1 MTQKLL
7 RSLVALVFLAGFTP
21 AKALKIPVVSAL
33 DNVTGS
39 LRLAVSAASSGD
51 TISFDL
57 ALDGVPVVLAGSE
70 VIIDKSLTIVGN
82 GSVNTMISANNLSRI
97 FNVSSGASVVIQ
109 DLMLMNGSSSG
120 LGGAILCNSAELVL
134 SNTVITNSTASGAAA
149 TEGGGG
155 IANVGGNI
163 TIIDSEISNN
173 TASGMSGSGGGILN
187 LSDGTLTV
195 TNSTITGNTAMRAGG
210 GIEDNS
216 GESTV
221 VTLVD
226 VTLSDN
232 TTGSAP
238 GNGGGVH
245 ITGPGDMD
253 ITGGMVTGN
262 TAAAEGG
269 GLWNGAG
276 LMTVTNV
283 MIDGNT
289 ASGNDADQGGG
300 GIYNLSGTLMVTGG
314 VISNNTADGMSGS
327 GGGILNDAGA
337 TLMVDGTEIT
347 ANTAMRAGGGIEDNS
362 GESTVVTLV
371 DVTLSDNTTGSAPG
385 NGGGVHIT
393 GPGDMDITGGM
404 VTGNTAAAEG
414 GGLWNGAGLMTV
426 TNVMIDGNTASGNDA
441 DQGGGGIYN
450 LSGTLMVTGG
460 VISNNTADGMSGSGG
475 GILNDAGAT
484 LMVDGTEI
492 TANTAMRAGG
502 GIEDNSGEGTVVT
515 LVDVTLSDNTTG
527 SAPGNGGGVHIT
539 GPGDM
544 DITGGMVTGNTA
556 AAEGGGLWNG
566 AGLMTVTNVMIDG
579 NTAMGN
585 SGDQGG
591 GGVFNAGGTIEVM
604 TSTISN
610 NMSTNMSN
618 GGGLHNDGSGMVTL
632 TLSTISGN
640 STSSNGGG
648 IANNGTLIIEAST
661 IANNAAMMMGGG
673 CVQLEAGNSADFS
686 SSIVAANSADGTGQ
700 DVAGMG
706 MMTSSGYNLIGED
719 DTDVFTGLMT
729 DIVGGAGMPF
739 RANLAPLAD
748 NGGMTPTHALICPS
762 PAIDAGAPDNNMPDQ
777 TGAMVFGMQ
786 RDIGAFEFQEECEI
800 TSTNSADGNLSGS
813 SITPNPSKI
822 GHVQLNIPTH
832 FGDEVSVSIRSLAT
846 GQLLNTQQVSTGQTT
861 LNYTQLS
868 AGSYLIQVQAK
879 GGLESHRLI
888 LVD

>member
-39 LRLAVSAASSGD
+39 LRLAVSAASPGD

-109 DLMLMNGSSSG
+109 DLMLMNGSSSS

-289 ASGNDADQGGG
+289 A
-300 GIYNLSGTLMVTGG
+300 
-314 VISNNTADGMSGS
+314 
-327 GGGILNDAGA
+327 
-337 TLMVDGTEIT
+337 
-347 ANTAMRAGGGIEDNS
+347 
-362 GESTVVTLV
+362 
-371 DVTLSDNTTGSAPG
+371 
-385 NGGGVHIT
+385 
-393 GPGDMDITGGM
+393 
-404 VTGNTAAAEG
+404 
-414 GGLWNGAGLMTV
+414 
-426 TNVMIDGNTASGNDA
+426 
-441 DQGGGGIYN
+441 
-450 LSGTLMVTGG
+450 
-460 VISNNTADGMSGSGG
+460 
-475 GILNDAGAT
+475 
-484 LMVDGTEI
+484 
-492 TANTAMRAGG
+492 
-502 GIEDNSGEGTVVT
+502 
-515 LVDVTLSDNTTG
+515 
-527 SAPGNGGGVHIT
+527 
-539 GPGDM
+539 
-544 DITGGMVTGNTA
+544 
-556 AAEGGGLWNG
+556 
-566 AGLMTVTNVMIDG
+566 
-579 NTAMGN
+579 MGN

-618 GGGLHNDGSGMVTL
+618 GGGLHNDASGMVTL

-739 RANLAPLAD
+739 VPNLAPLAD

>member
-187 LSDGTLTV
+187 
-195 TNSTITGNTAMRAGG
+195 
-210 GIEDNS
+210 
-216 GESTV
+216 
-221 VTLVD
+221 
-226 VTLSDN
+226 
-232 TTGSAP
+232 
-238 GNGGGVH
+238 
-245 ITGPGDMD
+245 
-253 ITGGMVTGN
+253 
-262 TAAAEGG
+262 
-269 GLWNGAG
+269 
-276 LMTVTNV
+276 
-283 MIDGNT
+283 
-289 ASGNDADQGGG
+289 
-300 GIYNLSGTLMVTGG
+300 
-314 VISNNTADGMSGS
+314 
-327 GGGILNDAGA
+327 DAGA

-362 GESTVVTLV
+362 GES
-371 DVTLSDNTTGSAPG
+371 
-385 NGGGVHIT
+385 
-393 GPGDMDITGGM
+393 
-404 VTGNTAAAEG
+404 
-414 GGLWNGAGLMTV
+414 
-426 TNVMIDGNTASGNDA
+426 
-441 DQGGGGIYN
+441 
-450 LSGTLMVTGG
+450 
-460 VISNNTADGMSGSGG
+460 
-475 GILNDAGAT
+475 
-484 LMVDGTEI
+484 
-492 TANTAMRAGG
+492 
-502 GIEDNSGEGTVVT
+502 TVVT

-640 STSSNGGG
+640 STSNNGGG

-739 RANLAPLAD
+739 VPNLAPLAD

>member
-1 MTQKLL
+1 M
-7 RSLVALVFLAGFTP
+7 LVFLACFTP
-21 AKALKIPVVSAL
+21 AKALKIPVVTAL

-39 LRLAVSAASSGD
+39 LRLAVSTASPGD

-57 ALDGVPVVLAGSE
+57 ALDGIPVILAGSE
-70 VIIDKSLTIVGN
+70 VIIDKPLTIVGN
-82 GSVNTMISANNLSRI
+82 GSANTMISANNLSRI
-97 FNVSSGASVVIQ
+97 FNISSGVSVVIQ
-109 DLMLMNGSSSG
+109 DLMLMNGSSSS
-120 LGGAILCNSAELVL
+120 LGGAILCNSAELTL
-134 SNTVITNSTASGAAA
+134 SNTVVTNSTASGATA

-155 IANVGGNI
+155 IANLGGNI

-216 GESTV
+216 GESTT

-337 TLMVDGTEIT
+337 TLMVEGTEIS

-362 GESTVVTLV
+362 GESTTVTLV

-393 GPGDMDITGGM
+393 GPGDMDI
-404 VTGNTAAAEG
+404 
-414 GGLWNGAGLMTV
+414 
-426 TNVMIDGNTASGNDA
+426 S
-441 DQGGGGIYN
+441 
-450 LSGTLMVTGG
+450 
-460 VISNNTADGMSGSGG
+460 
-475 GILNDAGAT
+475 
-484 LMVDGTEI
+484 
-492 TANTAMRAGG
+492 
-502 GIEDNSGEGTVVT
+502 
-515 LVDVTLSDNTTG
+515 
-527 SAPGNGGGVHIT
+527 
-539 GPGDM
+539 
-544 DITGGMVTGNTA
+544 GGMVTGNTA

-610 NMSTNMSN
+610 NMSTDMSN
-618 GGGLHNDGSGMVTL
+618 GGGLHNDASGMVSL

-640 STSSNGGG
+640 STSNNGGG
-648 IANNGTLIIEAST
+648 IANNGTLMIEAST
-661 IANNAAMMMGGG
+661 IADNSAMMMGGG
-673 CVQLEAGNSADFS
+673 FIQLEAGNSADFS
-686 SSIVAANSADGTGQ
+686 SSIVAANRADATGQ

-719 DTDVFTGLMT
+719 DTDVFAGLMT

-739 RANLAPLAD
+739 VPNLAPLAD

-762 PAIDAGAPDNNMPDQ
+762 PAINAGAPDNNMPDQ

-800 TSTNSADGNLSGS
+800 TSSNSADGNLSGS
-813 SITPNPSKI
+813 SVNPNPSKT
-822 GHVQLNIPTH
+822 GRVQLNIPTH
-832 FGDEVSVSIRSLAT
+832 FGNEVSVSIRSLAT
-846 GQLLNTQQVSTGQTT
+846 GQLLRTQQVSAGQTT

>member
-1 MTQKLL
+1 M
-7 RSLVALVFLAGFTP
+7 
-21 AKALKIPVVSAL
+21 
-33 DNVTGS
+33 TGS
-39 LRLAVSAASSGD
+39 LRLAVSAASPGD

-57 ALDGVPVVLAGSE
+57 ALDGVPVILAGSE

-82 GSVNTMISANNLSRI
+82 GSANTVISANNLSRI
-97 FNVSSGASVVIQ
+97 FNISSGASVVIQ
-109 DLMLMNGSSSG
+109 DLMLMNGSSSS
-120 LGGAILCNSAELVL
+120 LGGAILCNSAELTL
-134 SNTVITNSTASGAAA
+134 SNTVVTNSTASGAAA

-187 LSDGTLTV
+187 LSDGTLTL
-195 TNSTITGNTAMRAGG
+195 TNTTISGNTAMRAGG

-216 GESTV
+216 GESTT

-226 VTLSDN
+226 VTLSNN

-289 ASGNDADQGGG
+289 ASGNGADQGGG

-314 VISNNTADGMSGS
+314 VISNNTVDGMSGS

-337 TLMVDGTEIT
+337 TLMVEGTEIT

-362 GESTVVTLV
+362 GESTTVALT
-371 DVTLSDNTTGSAPG
+371 DVTLSNNTTGSAPG

-404 VTGNTAAAEG
+404 FTGNTAAAEG

-426 TNVMIDGNTASGNDA
+426 TNVMIDGNTASGN
-441 DQGGGGIYN
+441 
-450 LSGTLMVTGG
+450 
-460 VISNNTADGMSGSGG
+460 
-475 GILNDAGAT
+475 GA
-484 LMVDGTEI
+484 
-492 TANTAMRAGG
+492 
-502 GIEDNSGEGTVVT
+502 
-515 LVDVTLSDNTTG
+515 
-527 SAPGNGGGVHIT
+527 
-539 GPGDM
+539 
-544 DITGGMVTGNTA
+544 
-556 AAEGGGLWNG
+556 
-566 AGLMTVTNVMIDG
+566 
-579 NTAMGN
+579 
-585 SGDQGG
+585 DQGG

-618 GGGLHNDGSGMVTL
+618 GGGLHNDASGMVTL
-632 TLSTISGN
+632 ALSTVSGN
-640 STSSNGGG
+640 STSNHGGG

-673 CVQLEAGNSADFS
+673 FVQLDSGNSTDFS
-686 SSIVAANSADGTGQ
+686 SSIVASNSADGMGQ

-706 MMTSSGYNLIGED
+706 TLTSSGYNLIGED
-719 DTDVFTGLMT
+719 DTDVFAGLMT

-739 RANLAPLAD
+739 EPNLTPLAD
-748 NGGMTPTHALICPS
+748 NGGPTQTHALICPS
-762 PAIDAGAPDNNMPDQ
+762 PAIDAGAPNNNMPDQ

-786 RDIGAFEFQEECEI
+786 RDIGAFEFQEDCEI
-800 TSTNSADGNLSGS
+800 TSTDNADGSLSGS
-813 SITPNPSKI
+813 SISPNPSQT
-822 GHVQLNIPTH
+822 GSVQLYIPSH
-832 FGDEVSVSIRSLAT
+832 FGDEVSVGIRSLAT

-861 LNYTQLS
+861 LNYTHLT

>member
-1 MTQKLL
+1 M
-7 RSLVALVFLAGFTP
+7 LVFLACFTP
-21 AKALKIPVVSAL
+21 AKALKIPVVTAL

-39 LRLAVSAASSGD
+39 LRLAVSTASPGD

-57 ALDGVPVVLAGSE
+57 ALDGIPVILAGSE
-70 VIIDKSLTIVGN
+70 VIIDKPLTIVGN
-82 GSVNTMISANNLSRI
+82 GSANTMISANNLSRI
-97 FNVSSGASVVIQ
+97 FNISSGVSVVIQ
-109 DLMLMNGSSSG
+109 DLMLMNGSSSS
-120 LGGAILCNSAELVL
+120 LGGAILCNSAELTL
-134 SNTVITNSTASGAAA
+134 SNTVVTNSTASGATA

-155 IANVGGNI
+155 IANLGGNI

-216 GESTV
+216 GESTT

-253 ITGGMVTGN
+253 I
-262 TAAAEGG
+262 
-269 GLWNGAG
+269 
-276 LMTVTNV
+276 
-283 MIDGNT
+283 
-289 ASGNDADQGGG
+289 S
-300 GIYNLSGTLMVTGG
+300 
-314 VISNNTADGMSGS
+314 
-327 GGGILNDAGA
+327 
-337 TLMVDGTEIT
+337 
-347 ANTAMRAGGGIEDNS
+347 
-362 GESTVVTLV
+362 
-371 DVTLSDNTTGSAPG
+371 
-385 NGGGVHIT
+385 
-393 GPGDMDITGGM
+393 
-404 VTGNTAAAEG
+404 
-414 GGLWNGAGLMTV
+414 
-426 TNVMIDGNTASGNDA
+426 
-441 DQGGGGIYN
+441 
-450 LSGTLMVTGG
+450 
-460 VISNNTADGMSGSGG
+460 
-475 GILNDAGAT
+475 
-484 LMVDGTEI
+484 
-492 TANTAMRAGG
+492 
-502 GIEDNSGEGTVVT
+502 
-515 LVDVTLSDNTTG
+515 
-527 SAPGNGGGVHIT
+527 
-539 GPGDM
+539 
-544 DITGGMVTGNTA
+544 GGMVTGNTA

-591 GGVFNAGGTIEVM
+591 GGVFNVGGTIEVM

-610 NMSTNMSN
+610 NMSTDMSN
-618 GGGLHNDGSGMVTL
+618 GGGLHNDASGMVSL

-640 STSSNGGG
+640 STSNNGGG
-648 IANNGTLIIEAST
+648 IANNGTLMIEAST
-661 IANNAAMMMGGG
+661 IADNSAMMMGGG
-673 CVQLEAGNSADFS
+673 FIQLEAGNSADFS
-686 SSIVAANSADGTGQ
+686 SSIVAANRADATGQ

-719 DTDVFTGLMT
+719 DTDVFAGLMT

-739 RANLAPLAD
+739 VPNLAPLAD

-762 PAIDAGAPDNNMPDQ
+762 PAINAGAPDNNMPDQ

-800 TSTNSADGNLSGS
+800 TSSNSADGNLSGS
-813 SITPNPSKI
+813 SVNPNPSKT
-822 GHVQLNIPTH
+822 GRVQLNIPTH
-832 FGDEVSVSIRSLAT
+832 FGNEVSVSIRSLAT
-846 GQLLNTQQVSTGQTT
+846 GQLLRTQQVSAGQTT

>member
-1 MTQKLL
+1 M
-7 RSLVALVFLAGFTP
+7 LVFLACFTP
-21 AKALKIPVVSAL
+21 AKALKIPVVTAL

-39 LRLAVSAASSGD
+39 LRLAVSTASPGD

-57 ALDGVPVVLAGSE
+57 ALDGIPVILAGSE
-70 VIIDKSLTIVGN
+70 VIIDKPLTIVGN
-82 GSVNTMISANNLSRI
+82 GSANTMISANNLSRI
-97 FNVSSGASVVIQ
+97 FNISSGVSVVIQ
-109 DLMLMNGSSSG
+109 DLMLMNGSSSS
-120 LGGAILCNSAELVL
+120 LGGAILCNSAELTL
-134 SNTVITNSTASGAAA
+134 SNTVVTNSTASGATA

-155 IANVGGNI
+155 IANLGGNI

-216 GESTV
+216 GESTT

-269 GLWNGAG
+269 GLWNGGG

-283 MIDGNT
+283 MI
-289 ASGNDADQGGG
+289 
-300 GIYNLSGTLMVTGG
+300 Y
-314 VISNNTADGMSGS
+314 
-327 GGGILNDAGA
+327 
-337 TLMVDGTEIT
+337 
-347 ANTAMRAGGGIEDNS
+347 
-362 GESTVVTLV
+362 
-371 DVTLSDNTTGSAPG
+371 
-385 NGGGVHIT
+385 
-393 GPGDMDITGGM
+393 
-404 VTGNTAAAEG
+404 
-414 GGLWNGAGLMTV
+414 
-426 TNVMIDGNTASGNDA
+426 
-441 DQGGGGIYN
+441 
-450 LSGTLMVTGG
+450 
-460 VISNNTADGMSGSGG
+460 
-475 GILNDAGAT
+475 
-484 LMVDGTEI
+484 
-492 TANTAMRAGG
+492 
-502 GIEDNSGEGTVVT
+502 
-515 LVDVTLSDNTTG
+515 
-527 SAPGNGGGVHIT
+527 
-539 GPGDM
+539 
-544 DITGGMVTGNTA
+544 
-556 AAEGGGLWNG
+556 
-566 AGLMTVTNVMIDG
+566 G

-610 NMSTNMSN
+610 NMSTDMSN
-618 GGGLHNDGSGMVTL
+618 GGGLHNDASGMVSL

-640 STSSNGGG
+640 STSNNGGG
-648 IANNGTLIIEAST
+648 IANNGTLMIEAST
-661 IANNAAMMMGGG
+661 IADNSAMMMGGG
-673 CVQLEAGNSADFS
+673 FIQLEAGNSADFS
-686 SSIVAANSADGTGQ
+686 SSIVAANRADATGQ

-719 DTDVFTGLMT
+719 DTDVFAGLMT

-739 RANLAPLAD
+739 VPNLVPLAD

-762 PAIDAGAPDNNMPDQ
+762 PAINAGAPDNNMPDQ
-777 TGAMVFGMQ
+777 TGAMVFGMH

-800 TSTNSADGNLSGS
+800 TSSNSADGNLSGS
-813 SITPNPSKI
+813 SVNPNPSKT
-822 GHVQLNIPTH
+822 GRVQLNIPTH
-832 FGDEVSVSIRSLAT
+832 FGNEVSVSIRSLAT
-846 GQLLNTQQVSTGQTT
+846 GQLLRTQQVSAGQTT